1 MFMKKN
7 RFVIKKTFKSKKNKV
22 KLVLMEK
29 SLIVMKQFNSKNM
42 LEGEYKILRRGCE
55 RLNIPKPL
63 GINIEGKTLFMS
75 YIPSKNLC
83 DVINSSSVP
92 LKVKNE
98 CMEKLASWLVDFHS
112 YFKSSE
118 GVMIRGDSILRNFI
132 LDEENN
138 IWGLDFEESRY
149 GMPEEDIAG
158 ICSSVL
164 DTNPMFTNWKVELCK
179 RFIDAYKSLSGWE
192 VKNVNKL
199 VFKALMEKAGRRK
212 NGFVLIKF
220 AKSIENLD
228 F

>member
-1 MFMKKN
+1 MRKN
-7 RFVIKKTFKSKKNKV
+7 GFVIKKTFKSKKNRV
-22 KLVLMEK
+22 KLVLMES
-29 SLIVMKQFNSKNM
+29 SLIIMKQFSSKNM
-42 LEGEYKILRRGCE
+42 LEREYKILKRGCE

-75 YIPSKNLC
+75 YIPGKNLC

-112 YFKSSE
+112 YFKSSG
-118 GVMIRGDSILRNFI
+118 GVMIREDSILRNFI

-149 GMPEEDIAG
+149 GIPEEDIAG

-179 RFIDAYKSLSGWE
+179 RFIDAYKSLSEWE

-199 VFKALMEKAGRRK
+199 VFRVLMEKASRRK
-212 NGFVLIKF
+212 NGVVLTKF
-220 AKSIENLD
+220 AKSIEKTGFLN
-228 F
+228 